1 MAPQGHACVTFSLAL
16 AVLIAAVGAA
26 GAQSVER
33 LMIVSVLDDDGAPVT
48 DLDAADFE
56 IREDDAAREVLRVD
70 SAGAGRQIAILVDTS
85 EAAVRAASDFRRGL
99 SAFVDAMHGDN
110 QISIISFGGPPR
122 ILAPS
127 TSDGERLREGVGRI
141 FPQSGQAAYMLDAVY
156 EVAEGFERRGA
167 DRPVMVVLTT
177 EGADYSNRRARQVLE
192 RIDESGAAVYTLS
205 VEARRAA
212 FEIGRPTG
220 GFGGGFDARQQ
231 EFERDLVLSRGT
243 AGTGGRHRDLLAS
256 SAVERAMLDLVAE
269 LRNQYLVAYSRP
281 DSLIPPEEVTVTV
294 DRSGLTAR
302 GIVLSSQGNRNR

>member
-1 MAPQGHACVTFSLAL
+1 MALSRHARVTFSLAL
-16 AVLIAAVGAA
+16 TASIAAVAA
-26 GAQSVER
+26 TSAQSVER
-33 LMIVSVLDDDGAPVT
+33 LMIVSVLDADGAPVT
-48 DLDAADFE
+48 GLDAADFE

-70 SAGAGRQIAILVDTS
+70 PAGAGRQIAILVDTS

-127 TSDGERLREGVGRI
+127 TSDGERLREGVGRV

-156 EVAEGFERRGA
+156 EVAEGFDRRGA

-177 EGADYSNRRARQVLE
+177 EGTDYSNRRARQVLD

-220 GFGGGFDARQQ
+220 GFGGFDARQQ

-256 SAVERAMLDLVAE
+256 SAVERALLDLAAE

-302 GIVLSSQGNRNR
+302 GIVLSTQENRNR